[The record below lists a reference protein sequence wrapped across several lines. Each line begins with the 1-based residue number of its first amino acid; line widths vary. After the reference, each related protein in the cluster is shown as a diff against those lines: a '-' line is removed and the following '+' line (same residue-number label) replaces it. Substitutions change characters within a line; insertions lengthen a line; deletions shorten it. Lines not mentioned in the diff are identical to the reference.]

1 MFHSDFYMNDQYK
14 YLRGI
19 DCETWLKLTAISK
32 KHVKKPLKTQQYDDF
47 DTMCIKQI
55 KISP

>member
-32 KHVKKPLKTQQYDDF
+32 KHVKKSLKTQQYDDF

-55 KISP
+55 